1 MGFYKVHF
9 FNLLNKTTRIETHK
23 WLFGAEPPTSIVDTH
38 CRRFV
43 AKLVYKKSTLKK
55 GDYIIFK
62 AREVTRLLRHNVL
75 ALSFFDRVIP

>member
-1 MGFYKVHF
+1 MSFLKLTAVYVTMFDMVLLKDF
-9 FNLLNKTTRIETHK
+9 FKTKFSVKSKLKI
-23 WLFGAEPPTSIVDTH
+23 H